1 MGRRPCC
8 PKEINKG
15 AWSREEDET
24 LSKYVAIHGE
34 GKWQKVAQNA
44 GLKRCG
50 KSCRQRW
57 LNYLKPGIKRGDISM
72 DEEDMIIRLHR
83 LLGNRWALIAK
94 RLPGRTD
101 NEIKNYWNTNLSKK
115 LQKHG
120 TAALSVSSVEHK
132 RDEEEKI
139 KQVHVAPEA
148 PRPRRV
154 SAVEYSKIVENEGC
168 GGNRC
173 STTTPSPSN
182 KVEGSSDEAS
192 FSDFL
197 IDIDQSQ
204 LLIGDD
210 SNSKV
215 PQMEEEH
222 NNNNSKEVGLSN
234 SPSSSSPSDHCH
246 HLLAEKFD
254 PLETL
259 LDVELKRMASFLGLE
274 ND

>member
-57 LNYLKPGIKRGDISM
+57 LNYLKPGIKRGDISV

-120 TAALSVSSVEHK
+120 TPSLSVSSPQNK
-132 RDEEEKI
+132 RHEEEKI

-148 PRPRRV
+148 PRPRRI
-154 SAVEYSKIVENEGC
+154 SAVEYSKIVEN
-168 GGNRC
+168 NRC
-173 STTTPSPSN
+173 STTPSPSN

-222 NNNNSKEVGLSN
+222 INKQVGLTN

>member
-8 PKEINKG
+8 PREINKG
-15 AWSREEDET
+15 AWSREEDEA
-24 LSKYVAIHGE
+24 LSRYITIHGE

-57 LNYLKPGIKRGDISM
+57 LNYLKPGIKRGDIFE

-115 LQKHG
+115 L
-120 TAALSVSSVEHK
+120 HK
-132 RDEEEKI
+132 QHSLQHSQYPDHKYCEQEKI
-139 KQVHVAPEA
+139 QRIHVAPEA

-154 SAVEYSKIVENEGC
+154 KAFKYNNNFILESTNNGCKCEKRSSA
-168 GGNRC
+168 
-173 STTTPSPSN
+173 SPSN
-182 KVEGSSDEAS
+182 KIEGGGDEAS
-192 FSDFL
+192 LIDFF

-204 LLIGDD
+204 MLVADD
-210 SNSKV
+210 DDFHSK
-215 PQMEEEH
+215 P
-222 NNNNSKEVGLSN
+222 NATLSPN
-234 SPSSSSPSDHCH
+234 SDHCNH
-246 HLLAEKFD
+246 ASSEKID
-254 PLETL
+254 S
-259 LDVELKRMASFLGLE
+259 LDVELKKMASFLGIE
-274 ND
+274 NI